1 MEINNNVTSIPT
13 PSSNCASEFIKAML
27 LAQSEFSV
35 PVLDKAGQRNKYAS
49 IKSIFNATLP
59 SLRRHGLL
67 FSQHE
72 IYNEELK
79 LTLLETRI
87 THLSGQYINS
97 MVKLEVSATAP
108 GLSDAQKYGCA
119 LSYARRYSA
128 MNILGLYADEEDMDD
143 YDHSEDHVPR
153 KDIDYIVNQINILSA
168 KDINIKVEAQKILGV
183 TKSIYDISKV
193 QYQKF
198 VRLIQ

>member
-1 MEINNNVTSIPT
+1 MTTNNNITSIPT
-13 PSSNCASEFIKAML
+13 PSSNCDMEFVKAMI

-72 IYNEELK
+72 IYNEESK
-79 LTLLETRI
+79 CTLLETRI
-87 THLSGQYINS
+87 THISGKFIS
-97 MVKLEVSATAP
+97 STVKLEVSATAP

-143 YDHSEDHVPR
+143 YYHSEEIVPIR
-153 KDIDYIVNQINILSA
+153 DVDAVVNKINILSA
-168 KDINIKVEAQKILGV
+168 KDVNIKIEAHKILGS
-183 TKSIYDISKV
+183 TKSIYDISKI

-198 VRLIQ
+198 LRLIQ

>member
-1 MEINNNVTSIPT
+1 MENNNIITTIPV
-13 PSSNCASEFIKAML
+13 PSSNMTPEFIKAML
-27 LAQSEFSV
+27 LSQADFSV

-59 SLRRHGLL
+59 HLRRHGLL

-72 IYNEELK
+72 LYNEELK
-79 LTLLETRI
+79 CTFLETRV
-87 THLSGQYINS
+87 THLSGGFMS
-97 MVKLEVSATAP
+97 STVKLEVSATAP

-143 YDHSEDHVPR
+143 YSHSEEEVSR
-153 KDIDYIVNQINILSA
+153 KDVDAVINKINIMSA
-168 KDINIKVEAQKILGV
+168 KDIAIKVEAQKILGN
-183 TKSIYDISKV
+183 TRSIYDISRI

-198 VRLIQ
+198 LKLVQ

>member
-1 MEINNNVTSIPT
+1 METNNNITTILV
-13 PSSNCASEFIKAML
+13 PSSNMTPEFVKAMI
-27 LAQSEFSV
+27 LAQADFSV

-59 SLRRHGLL
+59 HLRKHGLL

-72 IYNEELK
+72 RYNDELK
-79 LTLLETRI
+79 CTFLDTKV
-87 THLSGQYINS
+87 THFSGGFIS
-97 MVKLEVSATAP
+97 STVKLEVSATAP

-128 MNILGLYADEEDMDD
+128 MNIMGLYADEEDMDD
-143 YDHSEDHVPR
+143 YNHSEEEVPR
-153 KDIDYIVNQINILSA
+153 KDVDAVINIINIRSA
-168 KDINIKVEAQKILGV
+168 KDLNMKVEAQKILGN
-183 TKSIYDISKV
+183 TRSIYDISKI

-198 VRLIQ
+198 LKLVS

>member
-1 MEINNNVTSIPT
+1 METNNNVTTTPS
-13 PSSNCASEFIKAML
+13 PSSNFDMEFVKSMI
-27 LAQSEFSV
+27 LAQSDFSV

-72 IYNEELK
+72 IYNEENK
-79 LTLLETRI
+79 CTLLETRI
-87 THLSGQYINS
+87 THISGKFINS
-97 MVKLEVSATAP
+97 IVKLEASSTAP

-143 YDHSEDHVPR
+143 YNHEEEQVSR
-153 KDIDYIVNQINILSA
+153 KDVDAIVNKINILST
-168 KDINIKVEAQKILGV
+168 KDVNIKIEAQKILGN
-183 TKSIYDISKV
+183 TRSIYEISKI

-198 VRLIQ
+198 LKLTQ